1 MGEDHP
7 AESKVAV
14 QFVVANLGLT
24 IPEIHKFIK
33 LAGPRY
39 NPQTKEVKM
48 SCEMFDHQAQN
59 KRYLSDL
66 IDKLVA
72 EAKVDDVSQA
82 VVLHTDWLS
91 RTLPIRSM
99 TYPPIL
105 DITSLSDAI
114 RRYPGRGLNIQ
125 KRGTRHE
132 FKDASPPLSHRGTR

>member
-66 IDKLVA
+66 IDKLIA
-72 EAKVDDVSQA
+72 EAKVGDISQ
-82 VVLHTDWLS
+82 VVIYIDLLP
-91 RTLPIRSM
+91 RTSQIRSM
-99 TYPPIL
+99 IYPTTSG
-105 DITSLSDAI
+105 ITSLNNAI
-114 RRYPGRGLNIQ
+114 GGCPGRGLSIQ
-125 KRGTRHE
+125 KRGMRHE
-132 FKDASPPLSHRGTR
+132 L

>member
-7 AESKVAV
+7 AESKVVVEFAV
-14 QFVVANLGLT
+14 AKLGLT

-39 NPQTKEVKM
+39 DPQTKQVKM

-66 IDKLVA
+66 IDKLMA

-82 VVLHTDWLS
+82 VVLYTDLLS

-99 TYPPIL
+99 TYPLIL
-105 DITSLSDAI
+105 DITSLNDAI
-114 RRYPGRGLNIQ
+114 GRYPGRGLNIQ

-132 FKDASPPLSHRGTR
+132 FKGASPLLSNRGTW